1 MKMDEIDTRILRE
14 LTENPQTPFQRIAE
28 RIGVSPRTVQKK
40 YQKMKDDRVILHSS
54 IIIDLSKIGYQ
65 GKAYLQITNTPGQ
78 EKELTTNALKKIPNM
93 FMITETIGDFDILV
107 IAAVRNFRSI
117 IDQVNTIRKLPSVE
131 RVEVTFVA
139 DTMFPGPKE
148 FNTLLENKKG

>member
-1 MKMDEIDTRILRE
+1 MDEIEMSILRE
-14 LTENPQTPFQRIAE
+14 LTENPQLPFLKIAE

-40 YQKMKDDRVILHSS
+40 YQKMKDSSIILHSS

-65 GKAYLQITNTPGQ
+65 GKAYLYIINTPGQ
-78 EKELTTNALKKIPNM
+78 DKELTINALKKIPNM
-93 FMITETIGDFDILV
+93 FMITETIGDYDILA
-107 IAAVRNFRSI
+107 IAAVRNLKSI
-117 IDQVNTIRKLPSVE
+117 MDKVNTIRKLPSVE

-148 FNTLLENKKG
+148 FNELLLENKKE